1 METLQYFSY
10 FVVICAFI
18 NIGGFVVSGLIHVYK
33 SINNGRGVR
42 K

>member
-1 METLQYFSY
+1 METLQYFTY
-10 FVVICAFI
+10 FILICAFV
-18 NIGGFVVSGLIHVYK
+18 NIGGFVVSGLVRVYK